1 MKRTK
6 VRTGM
11 PIVDA
16 RSLYSAEK
24 KRTCDVCIVGAGAA
38 GIYLGVR
45 LARRGVDVTILEAG
59 GQVCSDGDSVG
70 FEAELQGRAYR
81 GADEGRAFGLGG
93 TTSRWGG
100 VLVPHTGHD
109 VRPRENGE
117 FDPWRHIVRVVA
129 EHSDTVLDML
139 GLRPPLDSDAL
150 AHRHVGEEAEAVASS
165 GLDLQIAQY
174 LPFRRKNL
182 ATLLDE
188 TSGSGGDVTVLLNA
202 VAKAWQLSTG
212 PKGRSRVSSVQA
224 TCGDRGVA
232 VSAQSFVIAAGA
244 LESARILL
252 EMERQ
257 AEVPPFPEE
266 AAIGH
271 YLGDHLS
278 CPIARIH
285 TEDRDQAAALF
296 RPRFA
301 GGRMYYFRL
310 LEDPAPVEAPRS
322 FAHFIFENESPG
334 FELAKE
340 VLQAFQARSLP
351 SVSLGDV
358 VRGVKGVAALG
369 WDRYV
374 HSRLHIPSGTP
385 VRLQLDVE
393 QRPDTRNQIRLSG
406 REDEH
411 GRPVPVIEWEIRDDD
426 YTAIQ
431 QTARRFLERW
441 PGPEHGL
448 PELDLMPD
456 AVSEQ
461 KPHDAYHPVGVC
473 RLGRD
478 REAVVNPQLRVRGTQ
493 NLSVLSTAVFPTA
506 GTANPTFSM
515 LCFAEK
521 LSGRLQEEVV
531 RAGSQRTGVS

>member
-1 MKRTK
+1 MS
-6 VRTGM
+6 V
-11 PIVDA
+11 INA
-16 RSLYSAEK
+16 SSLEDGETEWAS
-24 KRTCDVCIVGAGAA
+24 DVCIVGAGAA
-38 GIYLGVR
+38 GIYLAVR
-45 LARRGVDVTILEAG
+45 LADRGLDVVVLEAG
-59 GQVCSDGDSVG
+59 GRVCEDGETFGVG
-70 FEAELQGRAYR
+70 AEFAGTPYR
-81 GADEGRAFGLGG
+81 GAHEGRAFGLGG

-100 VLVPHTGHD
+100 VLVPHTDHD
-109 VRPRENGE
+109 HRPVRDGAFN
-117 FDPWRHIVRVVA
+117 PWRHIVDVVA
-129 EHSDTVLDML
+129 THSDVVLATLDL
-139 GLRPPLDSDAL
+139 QPPLNDRAL
-150 AHRHVGEEAEAVASS
+150 AQTHIGVEAETIASN
-165 GLDLQIAQY
+165 GLHLQIAQY

-188 TSGSGGDVTVLLNA
+188 RESSAKAPTVLLNA
-202 VAKAWQLSTG
+202 VAAEWMVTRAPDG
-212 PKGRSRVSSVQA
+212 ETRVSSVRA
-224 TCGDRGVA
+224 TCNDQDVT
-232 VSAQSFVIAAGA
+232 VSAPTFVVAAGA

-252 EMERQ
+252 EIERQ
-257 AEVPPFPEE
+257 ADVPPFPEE

-278 CPIARIH
+278 CPIARIR

-411 GRPVPVIEWEIRDDD
+411 GRPVSVIEWEIRDDD

-478 REAVVNPQLRVRGTQ
+478 REAVVDPQLRVRGTQ